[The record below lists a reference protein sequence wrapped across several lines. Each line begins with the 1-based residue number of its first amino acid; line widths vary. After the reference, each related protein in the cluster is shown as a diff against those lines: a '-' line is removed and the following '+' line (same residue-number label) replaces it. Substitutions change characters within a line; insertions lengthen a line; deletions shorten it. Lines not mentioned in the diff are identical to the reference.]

1 MLKSLPIREVQ
12 IKTVPPEVAKIQKTI
27 PSVDKFGESLEV
39 SVLTCKGGND
49 ATSLE
54 NNLEVS
60 LKDKYIL
67 DHHCCSVAKSCP
79 ELFVTPWTAARQ
91 ASLSLTIC

>member
-12 IKTVPPEVAKIQKTI
+12 IKTAPTEVAKIQKTI

-67 DHHCCSVAKSCP
+67 DHQFS
-79 ELFVTPWTAARQ
+79 
-91 ASLSLTIC
+91 